1 MLILES
7 KGHIDFLMTSTLS
20 ESRPL
25 NDMIR
30 KEVPVICIFP
40 LCVYAVCYYLFLSIG
55 RGFDSSS
62 WSRWWTGMQKRE
74 TAYLVLYWL
83 RSTGFLLETY
93 FLWSSLRKAEF
104 EGWYSSLYEDGTI
117 PQHASLYIHYRP
129 LVVYCILGIG
139 LVSWPIYLLLES
151 LLPERPILREIFLV
165 ACEGEVGLLLLKW
178 LLELYVL
185 AAPRIINLPVLMAQT
200 SSPLAAPDAPMSW
213 IFKSFYAKSRLT
225 RVIEGGLERV
235 SLVVRFRF
243 RNPGASDLLDRRSR
257 MHTTDIP
264 PETSY
269 SNVKKPSSQP
279 PWEHKDVKIFEQST
293 KARKSSHFES

>member
-7 KGHIDFLMTSTLS
+7 KGHIDFSMTSTLS

-25 NDMIR
+25 NGMIR

-40 LCVYAVCYYLFLSIG
+40 LCVYIACYYLFLTTG
-55 RGFDSSS
+55 RGFDSSF
-62 WSRWWTGMQKRE
+62 WDRWWTGLPKRE
-74 TAYLVLYWL
+74 AAYFVIYGL
-83 RSTGFLLETY
+83 RSAGFLLETY
-93 FLWSSLRKAEF
+93 FLWRSLRKAEF
-104 EGWYSSLYEDGTI
+104 EGWYSTLYEDGTI

-129 LVVYCILGIG
+129 LIVYCILGIG

-151 LLPERPILREIFLV
+151 LLPEWPILREIILV
-165 ACEGEVGLLLLKW
+165 VCEGEVGLLLLKW

-200 SSPLAAPDAPMSW
+200 SSPLTTPDVPMSW

-225 RVIEGGLERV
+225 RVIEGGLEWV
-235 SLVVRFRF
+235 YLVVRSRF
-243 RNPGASDLLDRRSR
+243 SNPGASDFLDCRSR
-257 MHTTDIP
+257 MPTTDIP

-269 SNVKKPSSQP
+269 PNVKKPSSQP
-279 PWEHKDVKIFEQST
+279 PWEHNDVKIFELST
-293 KARKSSHFES
+293 KARKSSNFE